1 VLSTRFTEL
10 VGCRVPLQL
19 AGMGGVA
26 TPELAGAVSA
36 AGGLGMIGG
45 PLLSPAEI
53 AQALDG
59 LNTRK
64 VGPVGITFIISFL
77 EDRQCVVAAASRAK
91 VVEFSFGSPDRSLVD
106 LVHKGGALAS
116 WQVGSREEALAA
128 VEAGCDFIIAQGTEG
143 GGHLTGRIGLFA
155 LLDEVLDVVKIP
167 VLAAGGIGSGRTMAA
182 ALTAGASGVR
192 LGTRFLA
199 TPEANVHPG
208 YAEKLLPARAK
219 DTVFTHAFDLMMP
232 GIPHRVLRS
241 CIEAAQAF
249 QGEFTGE
256 LVLGSQRMP
265 LPRWSVPSP
274 TRQTTGAIDAMA
286 LYAGESVSAVKS
298 MQPAAEI
305 VKELAEQAEQHLR
318 QWVTRLGGAGAR

>member
-1 VLSTRFTEL
+1 
-10 VGCRVPLQL
+10 
-19 AGMGGVA
+19 MGGIA
-26 TPELAGAVSA
+26 TPKLAGAIA
-36 AGGLGMIGG
+36 GAGGLGMVGG
-45 PLLSPAEI
+45 AMLSPAEI

-59 LNTRK
+59 LNAQK
-64 VGPVGITFIISFL
+64 VGSVGMTFIISFL
-77 EDRQCVVAAASRAK
+77 EPGCVEAAASRAK
-91 VVEFSFGSPDRSLVD
+91 VVEFSFGSPDRKLVE
-106 LVHKGGALAS
+106 LVHAGGALAS

-128 VEAGCDFIIAQGTEG
+128 VEAGCDLIVAQGIEA

-167 VLAAGGIGSGRTMAA
+167 VLAAGGIGTGRTMAA
-182 ALTAGASGVR
+182 ALAAGASGVR
-192 LGTRFLA
+192 VGTRFLT

-208 YAEKLLPARAK
+208 YAEKLIQARAK
-219 DTVFTHAFDLMMP
+219 DTVFTNAFDLMMP

-256 LVLGSQRMP
+256 LVLGSHRMP

-274 TRQTTGAIDAMA
+274 TRQTTGAIEAMA

-298 MQPAAEI
+298 IQPAAEI
-305 VKELAEQAEQHLR
+305 VKELTGQAEQHLR
-318 QWVTRLGGAGAR
+318 QWATRLGGAGAR